1 AFSVR
6 RNLVKLERQW
16 EERTSALDREAAN
29 KARELEG
36 KHRRERKALAQHQR
50 SSRDEAKSAI
60 PLNGRLVTM
69 KASRENLTRLG
80 RVEEAEKVR
89 RKLAPLERGFWA
101 KALAETGFTQQAK
114 RERDQLLGV
123 QQAELAA
130 LSRALR
136 RDLERASQGRYME
149 VKAQQ
154 RKNRCSSDDVWS
166 MWSAAKAGEDKRLA
180 YMLSLP
186 RADVDARD
194 PDSGWTA
201 LHFAS
206 RQGKLAA
213 VTVLIENQAFVGARA
228 PGGRTPLH
236 LAAGWGTYEVCFA
249 LLQAGADKTARDSE
263 GETAQH
269 LAECRQR
276 GKVVT
281 LLDGW
286 RPLGLTATQT
296 QKIKESRGEG
306 PLRPWETETDPEIR
320 SQLRA
325 LDMKRGTFGE
335 RHVGTHTTLGRLGGL
350 CRAAGRLED
359 AKGHLQSLVELLKSE
374 PAAGGGNASPLSK
387 RGSCGPPPSRCE
399 PGALAVALGN
409 LGVVCRELGEA
420 EEASGLLEAS
430 LNTASSSTTNASV
443 SRDPHWKH
451 LVDAATRNL
460 GLHFLSEGRVEEAR
474 PLLRACLESYED
486 TLRSDMP
493 GGHESLDLITP
504 LTVLSYADM
513 LAGDHAAAAENS
525 TRAQR
530 IASKYREHGNAPD
543 GGLPVTEAGKSQE
556 LSDPLPRLEWMGV
569 QRFVAGDYS
578 SASEFFA
585 QARELVML
593 RLRDQDCWTSKGETI
608 AAGPSGSRRGVGWGG
623 GGWGQGPTGTILDGD
638 ERVARSR
645 KEPCDS
651 SAGDVGGADTPGEFH
666 PDAMRLDRCM
676 AVSICRQGPEAF

>member
-1 AFSVR
+1 AHYLLHVGLLVR

-16 EERTSALDREAAN
+16 DERILTLEREATN
-29 KARELEG
+29 KARELES

-80 RVEEAEKVR
+80 RMEEAEKVR

-101 KALAETGFTQQAK
+101 KALADTGFSQQAK

-136 RDLERASQGRYME
+136 RDLERARQGRHME

-166 MWSAAKAGEDKRLA
+166 VSSAAKSGEDKRLS

-186 RADVDARD
+186 CANVDARD

-206 RQGKLAA
+206 RQGKLAT
-213 VTVLIENQAFVGARA
+213 VRVLIENQAFVGARA

-263 GETAQH
+263 GETAQQ

-306 PLRPWETETDPEIR
+306 PLRPWEAETDPEIR

-325 LDMKRGTFGE
+325 LDMKRCTFGE
-335 RHVGTHTTLGRLGGL
+335 RHAGTHTTLGRLGGL

-359 AKGHLQSLVELLKSE
+359 AKGHLQSLVELLKAG
-374 PAAGGGNASPLSK
+374 PAAGGG
-387 RGSCGPPPSRCE
+387 SCEPPSSRHE

-409 LGVVCRELGEA
+409 LGEVCRELGEV

-430 LNTASSSTTNASV
+430 LNAACSSTTIASV
-443 SRDPHWKH
+443 RDPHRKH

-460 GLHFLSEGRVEEAR
+460 GLHYLSEGRVEEAR
-474 PLLRACLESYED
+474 PLLRACLESYEK
-486 TLRSDMP
+486 TLQSDMP
-493 GGHESLDLITP
+493 GGHESLGLITP

-525 TRAQR
+525 ARAQR
-530 IASKYREHGNAPD
+530 IASKHWEHGNAPD
-543 GGLPVTEAGKSQE
+543 GVLPVTEVGKSRA

-578 SASEFFA
+578 SSSEFFA

-593 RLRDQDCWTSKGETI
+593 RLRDQDCLKSKGETV
-608 AAGPSGSRRGVGWGG
+608 AADPSGSRRGVGRVAGG
-623 GGWGQGPTGTILDGD
+623 GGRKQAPKDTIPGGD
-638 ERVARSR
+638 KKAALSR

-651 SAGDVGGADTPGEFH
+651 SAVDLGGAATPGEFH

-676 AVSICRQGPEAF
+676 AVSICLQGPEAF

>member
-1 AFSVR
+1 
-6 RNLVKLERQW
+6 
-16 EERTSALDREAAN
+16 
-29 KARELEG
+29 
-36 KHRRERKALAQHQR
+36 
-50 SSRDEAKSAI
+50 
-60 PLNGRLVTM
+60 
-69 KASRENLTRLG
+69 
-80 RVEEAEKVR
+80 
-89 RKLAPLERGFWA
+89 
-101 KALAETGFTQQAK
+101 
-114 RERDQLLGV
+114 
-123 QQAELAA
+123 
-130 LSRALR
+130 
-136 RDLERASQGRYME
+136 
-149 VKAQQ
+149 
-154 RKNRCSSDDVWS
+154 
-166 MWSAAKAGEDKRLA
+166 
-180 YMLSLP
+180 
-186 RADVDARD
+186 
-194 PDSGWTA
+194 
-201 LHFAS
+201 
-206 RQGKLAA
+206 
-213 VTVLIENQAFVGARA
+213 

-236 LAAGWGTYEVCFA
+236 HAAGWGTYEVCFA
-249 LLQAGADKTARDSE
+249 LLQAGADKTARGSE

-269 LAECRQR
+269 LAQCRQR

-325 LDMKRGTFGE
+325 LDMKRDTFGE
-335 RHVGTHTTLGRLGGL
+335 RHAGTHTTLGRLGGL

-359 AKGHLQSLVELLKSE
+359 AKGHMQSLVELLKSK
-374 PAAGGGNASPLSK
+374 PAAGGE
-387 RGSCGPPPSRCE
+387 SCEPPPSPHE

-430 LNTASSSTTNASV
+430 LNAAYSSTTNASV
-443 SRDPHWKH
+443 RDPHRKH

-460 GLHFLSEGRVEEAR
+460 GLHYLSEGRVEEAR
-474 PLLRACLESYED
+474 PLLRACLESYEEN
-486 TLRSDMP
+486 LQSDMP

-513 LAGDHAAAAENS
+513 LAGDHTAAAEHS
-525 TRAQR
+525 ARAQT

-543 GGLPVTEAGKSQE
+543 GVLPVTEVGKSQE

-593 RLRDQDCWTSKGETI
+593 RPRDRDCSKSKGKTD
-608 AAGPSGSRRGVGWGG
+608 AACPSGSRRGVCRVAGG
-623 GGWGQGPTGTILDGD
+623 GGRRQAPTDTIPGGD
-638 ERVARSR
+638 KKAASSR
-645 KEPCDS
+645 KDPRDS
-651 SAGDVGGADTPGEFH
+651 SAGDLGGAARPGEFH

-676 AVSICRQGPEAF
+676 AVSICLQGPEAF